1 MELWAKGIP
10 KFIHAPRNGSVYVL
24 QKLGIPIEIEGKSVV
39 QKIKNRTDLESSKK
53 AVSLSIISFLCE
65 SLNPIQM
72 MKLQMQAEMNAQ
84 NLLLSAAQLPLD
96 ELEQFFA
103 ELSRLVTRKKSESV
117 LNRDKILLTQ
127 INQTVLS
134 LEKTDRC
141 YTLICKMELSTL
153 SETEHSELITLVE
166 EEEALNVQRL
176 KYLVELA
183 QLRKMTLPQLMKKLG
198 LNKAKLKNG

>member
-1 MELWAKGIP
+1 
-10 KFIHAPRNGSVYVL
+10 
-24 QKLGIPIEIEGKSVV
+24 
-39 QKIKNRTDLESSKK
+39 LESSKK

-141 YTLICKMELSTL
+141 YTLICKMEWSTL